1 MSTEVTTHTQNTHTH
16 TSCSKSIQVP
26 LGQPLALCGLDIH
39 ILLCYI
45 LQPQQRS
52 RRDWMLPS
60 LCQKAAVSSTIFF
73 PKIRVAREMRSH
85 RQSGEGWMTQL
96 VSSSVSW
103 LLSTF
108 SDCVTTPAV
117 ESTLF
122 ITLNVSFMTDVNQF
136 KSLPQTHYKPSAESF
151 KYTPFFLQHKVL
163 RIQCGGVSFFDSLP
177 LPTYETLSKS
187 LGRSKYARPSN
198 FCGFYAVIS
207 LGTQAQLTP
216 QKSDSKGSKWKM

>member
-1 MSTEVTTHTQNTHTH
+1 MLHSAAAAEESQ
-16 TSCSKSIQVP
+16 
-26 LGQPLALCGLDIH
+26 GLDAA
-39 ILLCYI
+39 LTL
-45 LQPQQRS
+45 PES
-52 RRDWMLPS
+52 RGLIDHLG
-60 LCQKAAVSSTIFF
+60 F
-73 PKIRVAREMRSH
+73 PKIRVARETRSH

-122 ITLNVSFMTDVNQF
+122 IPLNVSFMTDVNQF

-177 LPTYETLSKS
+177 LPTCETLSKS
-187 LGRSKYARPSN
+187 PGRSKYARPSN
-198 FCGFYAVIS
+198 FCVVM
-207 LGTQAQLTP
+207 L
-216 QKSDSKGSKWKM
+216 